1 MNTRHRRRRWLYV
14 LLAAGAIAVALAPR
28 RCRSAPR
35 QPATA
40 SIPARSA
47 RAEAAHALDRLT
59 ALARLARLRASGSRA
74 GSDDARPP
82 IAKLS
87 DLDRSTDE
95 DYVLRT
101 VQEQLVADCMR
112 RHGFTYL
119 PNAFADDTGAP
130 PPRSEGPGDLDA
142 ARTEGYGIVRAIR
155 DHETAKPRTDRNTGA
170 LAGMTVEQ
178 RGAFLEA
185 LRGPSILASDPGVR
199 SMVDSVPL
207 PGGGRAYWYRDS
219 CLAEAR
225 RALYGTD
232 YEHNELGYAQAF
244 LERDVLGKVD
254 SDPEYQASLDAW
266 RTCMRGRGFDDD
278 LPGGAGRRLAAA
290 YHEGKLSLE
299 ALGAQEVSTA
309 TADAECHAQAGI
321 ASARRAA
328 EARAEAQVIEDNGEQ
343 IAAMR
348 RARDETLQRAEA
360 LLTGGES

>member
-1 MNTRHRRRRWLYV
+1 LYV
-14 LLAAGAIAVALAPR
+14 LSAAGATAVFLASH

-35 QPATA
+35 QLATA
-40 SIPARSA
+40 SILDPSAHADAAR
-47 RAEAAHALDRLT
+47 ALDRV
-59 ALARLARLRASGSRA
+59 AVLARLARLRASASRT
-74 GSDDARPP
+74 GSDEERPQL
-82 IAKLS
+82 AKLS
-87 DLDRSTDE
+87 DLDRSPDE

-112 RHGFTYL
+112 RRGFTYL
-119 PNAFADDTGAP
+119 RNAFGDDTGAA
-130 PPRSEGPGDLDA
+130 PPRAGGPGDIDA

-155 DHETAKPRTDRNTGA
+155 DHATAKPRSERNTAA
-170 LAGMTVEQ
+170 LASMTVEQ

-185 LRGPSILASDPGVR
+185 LQGPAILASDPSVR

-244 LERDVLGKVD
+244 LERDVHGKVA

-266 RTCMRGRGFDDD
+266 RTCMRDRGFDDE
-278 LPGGAGRRLAAA
+278 LPGAAENRLASA
-290 YHEGKLSLE
+290 YHQGKLSLDE
-299 ALGAQEVSTA
+299 LRAQEVSTA
-309 TADAECHAQAGI
+309 TADAECYAQSGV

-328 EARAEAQVIEDNGEQ
+328 EARAEAQIIEDSGEQ
-343 IAAMR
+343 IAAMK
-348 RARDETLQRAEA
+348 RARDEALQRAEG
-360 LLTGGES
+360 LLTDGGG